1 MQCDGDLLVEA
12 AMEPLSIGQL
22 EAAINRARADAPARG
37 PEGKLSHDVAMLGR
51 LYGDMIYRRAAV
63 LDVEA
68 LSDEEQLVLLR
79 WL

>member
-1 MQCDGDLLVEA
+1 MHLADELLLEA
-12 AMEPLSIGQL
+12 VMEPLSISQL
-22 EAAINRARADAPARG
+22 EAAINRARAGAPAHG
-37 PEGKLSHDVAMLGR
+37 PEGKLSADVAILGR
-51 LYGDMIYRRAAV
+51 LYGDLIYRRAVV